1 MEKVVEYT
9 LFTAI
14 IIAVISWILG
24 FDEIYL
30 VSAVVM
36 VISGGIYWFKYIV
49 PELYGKKNKKDDNLE
64 G

>member
-1 MEKVVEYT
+1 MKKVIEYT
-9 LFTAI
+9 LLTAMI
-14 IIAVISWILG
+14 VAGISWILG

-49 PELYGKKNKKDDNLE
+49 PELYDGKDDDF
-64 G
+64 

>member
-49 PELYGKKNKKDDNLE
+49 PELYDGKDDDF
-64 G
+64 